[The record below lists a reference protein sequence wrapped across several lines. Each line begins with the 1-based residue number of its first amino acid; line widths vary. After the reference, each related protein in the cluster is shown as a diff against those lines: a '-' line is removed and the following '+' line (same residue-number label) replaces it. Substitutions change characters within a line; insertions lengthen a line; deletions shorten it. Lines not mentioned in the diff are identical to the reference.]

1 NSAIN
6 TNNSADYDTLKV
18 NLLATGSGRYD
29 GKTTTDFQLRDATD
43 QDYQSGFKKSSL
55 YSLPAGYLSRRFKYT
70 SVYKNYDDQ
79 MQIGHLYGDL
89 KTSNNCIRLD
99 TLSNTYVQGNSTDN
113 TDMQYM
119 KDL

>member
-1 NSAIN
+1 
-6 TNNSADYDTLKV
+6 
-18 NLLATGSGRYD
+18 
-29 GKTTTDFQLRDATD
+29 LRDATD

-89 KTSNNCIRLD
+89 KTSNSGFQLD
-99 TLSNTYVQGNSTDN
+99 TLSNTYVQGNSTN
-113 TDMQYM
+113 ATDMKYM
-119 KDL
+119 KDLSHYNIKNGINDGKVNYNGVASYIGNSESE